1 MHRIDLCASTGAC
14 IAILGLCGLSGC
26 GSVPSKPLATGTVAG
41 ISFEGLMLPPNEFC
55 DSADPVK
62 REACTPALKNAIQF
76 APLNQSVGFVVQGS
90 GTCEKA
96 VLDFG
101 DGDTLPLLNVS
112 SWPFRDSH
120 AYFGWGG
127 PKHIRVLGTVN
138 CLGDVKSSLKVG
150 HAPAGDPTYV
160 MAFRP
165 NLSVCNT
172 VPHVRRVR
180 AGSVLR
186 IAANGTKIRY
196 GIPEFDASGDR
207 SAAAPATFAF
217 PAMRPFSLVYRIGAD
232 VFQGEVGPVV
242 VRARQDADLEIC
254 VNDHPAQLGDN
265 SSQGIRI
272 DIDIAEAAGIP

>member
-1 MHRIDLCASTGAC
+1 MNRTSLRTTASAG
-14 IAILGLCGLSGC
+14 IAILGLCGIAGC
-26 GSVPSKPLATGTVAG
+26 GSVPSRPLAVGTVTG
-41 ISFEGLMLPPNEFC
+41 ISFEGFMLPPNEFC

-76 APLNQSVGFVVQGS
+76 APFGQRIDFVVQGS

-96 VLDFG
+96 ILDFG
-101 DGDTLPLLNVS
+101 DGDRLSLLNVS

-138 CLGDVKSSLKVG
+138 CLGDVKSSLRVG
-150 HAPAGDPTYV
+150 HAPGGDPTYV
-160 MAFRP
+160 LAFRP
-165 NLSVCNT
+165 NLSVCNA

-207 SAAAPATFAF
+207 SAAAPTTFAF
-217 PAMRPFSLVYRIGAD
+217 PGMRPFSLVYRIGTD

-242 VRARQDADLEIC
+242 MR
-254 VNDHPAQLGDN
+254 
-265 SSQGIRI
+265 
-272 DIDIAEAAGIP
+272 AAGRRS